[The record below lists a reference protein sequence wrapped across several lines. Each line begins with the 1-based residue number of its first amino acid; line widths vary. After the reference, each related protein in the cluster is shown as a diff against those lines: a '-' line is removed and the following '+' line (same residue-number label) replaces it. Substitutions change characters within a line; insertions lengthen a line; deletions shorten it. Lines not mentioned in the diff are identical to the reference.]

1 MLLQRPYT
9 GADLP
14 ALQAA
19 QAGWIAVAGPC
30 GYCHVGELAHRIYE
44 NLRGRR
50 PVGELVRLW
59 EQAGRIVGVAICGRF
74 DAAFDLFAAPE
85 LRGTPHERAMLMSA
99 CATTA
104 AHLRHLGQANAAL
117 LSDVFGC
124 DTTRQMLLTELGFA
138 AYRQWDDL
146 TQRDLEG
153 PLPKVAL
160 PAGFR
165 LRQATLDDAAG
176 LALARNAAFG
186 SDWSAAQYRDEVMR
200 KPGYDPAREL
210 VAVAS
215 DGQIAAFT
223 VLWLDPLNQSGHF
236 EPVGTHPAFQ
246 RRGLA
251 RALMAMALR
260 QMQHQGMRTATVAH
274 DATNQP
280 ARALYRSLGFQ
291 KIGETLGYRR
301 APSREETDDWT
312 PPAL

>member
-1 MLLQRPYT
+1 MRAVPISLESRPYAD
-9 GADLP
+9 ADLP

-19 QAGWIAVAGPC
+19 QAGWIAAAGPC

-59 EQAGRIVGVAICGRF
+59 ERSGRTVGVAICGRF
-74 DAAFDLFAAPE
+74 EAAFDLFVAPE
-85 LRGTPHERAMLMSA
+85 LRGSAQERAMLADA

-104 AHLRHLGQANAAL
+104 AHLRRLGQADTAL

-124 DTTRQMLLTELGFA
+124 DAPRQALLAGLGFVR
-138 AYRQWDDL
+138 YRQWDDL
-146 TQRDLEG
+146 TARGLDG
-153 PLPKVAL
+153 PLPEAA
-160 PAGFR
+160 PPPGFR
-165 LRQATLDDAAG
+165 LRQASLDDAAG

-186 SDWSAAQYRDEVMR
+186 SDWSAAQYRDEVML

-210 VAVAS
+210 VAVAP
-215 DGQIAAFT
+215 DGQIAAFS
-223 VLWLDPLNQSGHF
+223 VVWLDPLNQTGHF

-251 RALMAMALR
+251 RALMASALR
-260 QMQHQGMRTATVAH
+260 ELRRQGMRTASVAH

-291 KIGETLGYRR
+291 TIDQTLGYRR
-301 APSREETDDWT
+301 PADHEET
-312 PPAL
+312 